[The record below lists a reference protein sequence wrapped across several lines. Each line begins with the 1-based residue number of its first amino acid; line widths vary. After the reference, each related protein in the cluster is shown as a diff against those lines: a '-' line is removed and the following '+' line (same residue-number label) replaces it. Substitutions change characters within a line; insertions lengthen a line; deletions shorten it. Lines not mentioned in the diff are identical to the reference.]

1 MRDVAIAVITSKDDS
16 VKAGFAPELHEVND
30 VPEAQRG
37 VTGENH
43 AGLTELAAEVS
54 VNAGV
59 VLQLVGLD
67 ELKHQQHIQ
76 APVYQCDLVTS
87 STGVLVFI
95 LVSLY
100 QSTLL
105 FITCVRGMMRS
116 RQKHISLTFHAT
128 HGYMSSVIN
137 DL

>member
-1 MRDVAIAVITSKDDS
+1 M
-16 VKAGFAPELHEVND
+16 ND

-67 ELKHQQHIQ
+67 ELKRQQHVQ
-76 APVYQCDLVTS
+76 APVYQRDLVTS
-87 STGVLVFI
+87 STGVLVFSSWYLCI
-95 LVSLY
+95 
-100 QSTLL
+100 
-105 FITCVRGMMRS
+105 S
-116 RQKHISLTFHAT
+116 RLCF
-128 HGYMSSVIN
+128 
-137 DL
+137 L

>member
-1 MRDVAIAVITSKDDS
+1 MRDVAIAVITSKDDG

-43 AGLTELAAEVS
+43 AGLAELAAEVS

-59 VLQLVGLD
+59 VLQLVGLN

-76 APVYQCDLVTS
+76 APVYQRDLVTS
-87 STGVLVFI
+87 STGVLVFS
-95 LVSLY
+95 SLY

-116 RQKHISLTFHAT
+116 RQKHISLTFDAT